1 MFVQAAKFIEAHGGN
16 TKAVNVYG
24 QESEPATY
32 RLAKM
37 NLAIRGISYH
47 LGDRA
52 VSTFSDDQHKELKFD
67 YIMANPP
74 FNLKKYAEYGGF
86 ETDSRW
92 QGYGVPPTSNAN
104 YAWILHILNKLNV
117 SRGIAGFLLAN
128 GALDD
133 SDTLEIRKQ
142 LIESDKVEAIIVL
155 PRNMFYSTDISVT
168 LWILNNN
175 KKGGPWHGRQLRN
188 RTGEI
193 LFIDLRTWNSNI
205 YEKKYV
211 RLTEADID
219 RVRQIYFNWQTENFV
234 EYAEPE
240 LYYAAHRDEIQ
251 GKGYSL
257 VPSRYIEFIDRD
269 TEIDYQSAL
278 SEMSDKFNALKK
290 RWDANETELVNAFKI
305 LGYGKNK
312 LQHHNITTDTLFDD
326 IRNIIE
332 QGRRQ
337 AYAAANQI
345 TVLTYWHIGRR
356 IVEEEQHGEAR
367 AQYGT
372 RLIKTLAEQL
382 MPKYGNTF
390 SKRNL
395 DYFRQF
401 YLCFNDLEIVNTRV
415 HNLTWSHFRSIIQV
429 ADPKAREWYVKE
441 ASEQM
446 WSVRTLNRNI
456 GTQYYGRR
464 MACVREG
471 LALPSPDIEANDP
484 LEYIKSPVVAEFL
497 GFRKDS
503 KYDES
508 QLEQALIDHLQQ
520 FIMELG
526 RGFAFVDRQKHISTD
541 TGDFYIDLVFYNIK
555 LKRYVLFE
563 LKTHPLTHA
572 DVGQLDMYVR
582 MYDDLVK
589 DENDNPTIG
598 ILLCTETDKVMAKYS
613 VLNGSEQLFAAK
625 YMAYMPTEEEL
636 SREIEQQKRFF
647 LEQHGKEE

>member
-1 MFVQAAKFIEAHGGN
+1 MEENELQQ
-16 TKAVNVYG
+16 NV
-24 QESEPATY
+24 
-32 RLAKM
+32 
-37 NLAIRGISYH
+37 
-47 LGDRA
+47 
-52 VSTFSDDQHKELKFD
+52 
-67 YIMANPP
+67 
-74 FNLKKYAEYGGF
+74 
-86 ETDSRW
+86 
-92 QGYGVPPTSNAN
+92 
-104 YAWILHILNKLNV
+104 
-117 SRGIAGFLLAN
+117 
-128 GALDD
+128 
-133 SDTLEIRKQ
+133 
-142 LIESDKVEAIIVL
+142 
-155 PRNMFYSTDISVT
+155 
-168 LWILNNN
+168 
-175 KKGGPWHGRQLRN
+175 
-188 RTGEI
+188 
-193 LFIDLRTWNSNI
+193 
-205 YEKKYV
+205 
-211 RLTEADID
+211 
-219 RVRQIYFNWQTENFV
+219 
-234 EYAEPE
+234 
-240 LYYAAHRDEIQ
+240 
-251 GKGYSL
+251 
-257 VPSRYIEFIDRD
+257 
-269 TEIDYQSAL
+269 
-278 SEMSDKFNALKK
+278 
-290 RWDANETELVNAFKI
+290 
-305 LGYGKNK
+305 
-312 LQHHNITTDTLFDD
+312 TTDKLVSD
-326 IRNIIE
+326 IHNIIE
-332 QGRRQ
+332 QGRQQ
-337 AYAAANQI
+337 AYAVANQVA
-345 TVLTYWHIGRR
+345 VLTYWHIGRR
-356 IVEEEQHGEAR
+356 IVEEEQHGKAR

-382 MPKYGNTF
+382 MPKYGSTF

-415 HNLTWSHFRSIIQV
+415 HNLTWSHFRSIIQI

-598 ILLCTETDKVMAKYS
+598 ILLCTETDKVLAKY
-613 VLNGSEQLFAAK
+613 
-625 YMAYMPTEEEL
+625 
-636 SREIEQQKRFF
+636 
-647 LEQHGKEE
+647 

>member
-1 MFVQAAKFIEAHGGN
+1 ME
-16 TKAVNVYG
+16 
-24 QESEPATY
+24 
-32 RLAKM
+32 
-37 NLAIRGISYH
+37 
-47 LGDRA
+47 
-52 VSTFSDDQHKELKFD
+52 
-67 YIMANPP
+67 
-74 FNLKKYAEYGGF
+74 
-86 ETDSRW
+86 
-92 QGYGVPPTSNAN
+92 
-104 YAWILHILNKLNV
+104 
-117 SRGIAGFLLAN
+117 
-128 GALDD
+128 
-133 SDTLEIRKQ
+133 
-142 LIESDKVEAIIVL
+142 
-155 PRNMFYSTDISVT
+155 
-168 LWILNNN
+168 
-175 KKGGPWHGRQLRN
+175 
-188 RTGEI
+188 
-193 LFIDLRTWNSNI
+193 
-205 YEKKYV
+205 
-211 RLTEADID
+211 
-219 RVRQIYFNWQTENFV
+219 
-234 EYAEPE
+234 
-240 LYYAAHRDEIQ
+240 
-251 GKGYSL
+251 
-257 VPSRYIEFIDRD
+257 
-269 TEIDYQSAL
+269 
-278 SEMSDKFNALKK
+278 
-290 RWDANETELVNAFKI
+290 
-305 LGYGKNK
+305 KNK

-326 IRNIIE
+326 IQNIIE
-332 QGRRQ
+332 QGRQQ

-526 RGFAFVDRQKHISTD
+526 RGFAFVGRQYSMQIGSRQFKV
-541 TGDFYIDLVFYNIK
+541 DLVFYHCILK
-555 LKRYVLFE
+555 CYVLIDLKRAEIKHGDIGQMNLYLNYFKTEVCQPDDNPPIGIVLGARKDE
-563 LKTHPLTHA
+563 LLMEYALEGITNQLFVARYQLYLPKREELQA
-572 DVGQLDMYVR
+572 QLDQ
-582 MYDDLVK
+582 
-589 DENDNPTIG
+589 
-598 ILLCTETDKVMAKYS
+598 LLDGM
-613 VLNGSEQLFAAK
+613 
-625 YMAYMPTEEEL
+625 EE
-636 SREIEQQKRFF
+636 
-647 LEQHGKEE
+647 